1 LKAIEIN
8 PAHVDARLYLSLL
21 YADMGELQKAAGQ
34 LRKILEIDP
43 AHRGAREFL
52 KRIEKE

>member
-1 LKAIEIN
+1 
-8 PAHVDARLYLSLL
+8 
-21 YADMGELQKAAGQ
+21 MGELQRACKQ

-43 AHRGAREFL
+43 AHRGAHEFL

>member
-1 LKAIEIN
+1 M
-8 PAHVDARLYLSLL
+8 LYV
-21 YADMGELQKAAGQ
+21 DMGDMQKAGEQ

-43 AHRGAREFL
+43 AHRGAHEFL

>member
-1 LKAIEIN
+1 M
-8 PAHVDARLYLSLL
+8 L
-21 YADMGELQKAAGQ
+21 YADMGGLKKACKQ

-43 AHRGAREFL
+43 THRRAREFL